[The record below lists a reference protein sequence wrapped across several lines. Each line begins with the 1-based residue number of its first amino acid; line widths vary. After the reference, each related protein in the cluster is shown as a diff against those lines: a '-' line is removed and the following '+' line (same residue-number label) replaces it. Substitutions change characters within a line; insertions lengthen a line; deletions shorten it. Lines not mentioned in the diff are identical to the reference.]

1 MSEYIIMTDSSCDLP
16 IEIINKL
23 QISVLPLSFLI
34 DEKKYYNYPDE
45 RDITFAKFYDLL
57 RHEKMATTSAVNL
70 SDFEDEMERYLKNGK
85 DILFLGMSSALSCT
99 CNNAVLA
106 ANELKEK
113 YPERKIYTIDTLSAS
128 LGQGLLIYLAAFEKQ
143 KGKSIDEVRD
153 FVENIKLKICHWF
166 TVEDLSHLKRGG
178 RVSAATAIIGG
189 MLGIKPILH
198 VDNLGRL
205 INVSKVRGRK
215 ASLDE
220 LVNRLKSSIVNPE
233 EQTIFISHG
242 DCKKDA
248 DYLAKT
254 IMEKVGV
261 KEAITGYIGPVIGAH
276 AGPGTISVFFVGN
289 ER

>member
-16 IEIINKL
+16 FEMINKL
-23 QISVLPLSFLI
+23 QISVLPLSFLM
-34 DEKKYYNYPDE
+34 DEQKYYNYPDE

-70 SDFEDEMERYLKNGK
+70 SDFENEMEPYLKDGK

-99 CNNAVLA
+99 YNNSVAA

-113 YPERKIYTIDTLSAS
+113 YPERKIYVVDTLSAS
-128 LGQGLLIYLAAFEKQ
+128 LGQGLLVYLAVLEKQ
-143 KGKSIDEVRD
+143 KGKNLEEVRD
-153 FVENIKLKICHWF
+153 FVENIKLRICHWF
-166 TVEDLSHLKRGG
+166 TVEDLGHLKRGG
-178 RVSAATAIIGG
+178 RVSAATALIGG

-215 ASLDE
+215 TSMDE
-220 LVNRLKSSIVNPE
+220 LANRLKNSIINPE
-233 EQTIFISHG
+233 EQTVFISHG
-242 DCKKDA
+242 DCKEDA
-248 DYLAKT
+248 DYLTKIIT
-254 IMEKVGV
+254 EQVGV
-261 KEAITGYIGPVIGAH
+261 KNVITAYIGPVIGAH
-276 AGPGTISVFFVGN
+276 AGPGTISVFFIGN